1 VNKKIL
7 KPSWSK
13 IMVSWLLM
21 AFILL
26 AFILL
31 PELKEGALD
40 VIILTAVIVL
50 FQTFVFCAVFYN
62 LPPFGIEITDFHV
75 SGLSSLMSWVRVQIP
90 VADIDTENV
99 NKSFAWLGYYVLKSK
114 SDKKLLVCSF
124 DEEKFNTLINIL
136 NAKKRV

>member
-1 VNKKIL
+1 LNRKVL

-13 IMVSWLLM
+13 IMLSWLLM
-21 AFILL
+21 AFIVL

-31 PELKEGALD
+31 PKLKEGAPD
-40 VIILTAVIVL
+40 IIALTIVIVL
-50 FQTFVFCAVFYN
+50 FQTFVFCAIFYS
-62 LPPFGIEITDFHV
+62 LPPFRIEITDSHV

-114 SDKKLLVCSF
+114 TDKKLLVCSF

-136 NAKKRV
+136 NAKKRA